1 MKNNAI
7 KLDINH
13 FNRETF
19 DTFNAPAHVRHLHP
33 SNSNNISGG
42 REGCVSFAQRVPD
55 REKPWK
61 EWTVAVNDAP
71 LHAQELLEGYDIK
84 DIYMSQNSFNGW
96 RNIANLKAV
105 GACFVDIDY
114 ITRKTW
120 EDMEPNAVL
129 YGALDIMDEKRIP
142 FPSFVLSTGR
152 GLLAVW
158 LHNLLPRSILPK
170 WQIVQQTLADSL
182 TSLGADKRALDAAR
196 VFRLAGSINSKATS
210 FRDKVSMIWCN
221 GPVESPRRYE
231 FSEIADD
238 ILPLTRGELVSLRAE
253 RAKRKAEGKD
263 THISPIMKLSGA
275 TYWEAVLTDLQK
287 LRAYRYTSG
296 GLPPGH
302 RDIWMFLATNA
313 ISWISPPEVLNRE
326 YLALAR
332 EATGWSDGEAKSRM
346 GAVLKRAKASAEGKK
361 IEFNGNEVDPRYRIS
376 VTRMVEWLE
385 IDPTEQREAGLRC
398 LIDGSRK
405 REVNAERSR
414 EFRKRNPATKRTQAQ
429 EERLNIGRQ
438 ACYLAVKEGLSIREL
453 AEKFQVSRSFM
464 SKVMIEAR
472 METENP

>member
-7 KLDINH
+7 KLNINH
-13 FNRETF
+13 FNREAFNKF
-19 DTFNAPAHVRHLHP
+19 DALAHVRHLHP

-42 REGCVSFAQRVPD
+42 REGYVSFAQRVPD

-71 LHAQELLEGYDIK
+71 LHAQALLEGYDIK
-84 DIYMSQNSFNGW
+84 DIYMSQNSFNKW

-105 GACFVDIDY
+105 GACYVDIDY

-129 YGALDIMDEKRIP
+129 NGALDILDEKRIP

-182 TSLGADKRALDAAR
+182 TSLGADKRALDGAR

-210 FRDKVSMIWCN
+210 FRDKVSMIWSN
-221 GPVESPRRYE
+221 GSPDNPKRYE

-238 ILPLTRGELVSLRAE
+238 ILPLTKAELVSLRAE

-263 THISPIMKLSGA
+263 TQIAPSMKLSGA

-287 LRAYRYTSG
+287 LRAYRHTSG
-296 GLPPGH
+296 GLPSGH

-332 EATGWSDGEAKSRM
+332 EATGWSDAEAKSRM
-346 GAVLKRAKASAEGKK
+346 GAILKRAKASAEGKK

-376 VTRMVEWLE
+376 ATRMVEWLE

-405 REVNAERSR
+405 REVNAERSM
-414 EFRKRNPATKRTQAQ
+414 EFRKRKGANSRSQVQ
-429 EERLNIGRQ
+429 EERLILGQQ
-438 ACYLAVKEGLSIREL
+438 ACFLAIKEGLSIREL
-453 AEKFQVSRSFM
+453 AERFQVSLGQM
-464 SKVMIEAR
+464 SRAMKEAR
-472 METENP
+472 ENKTA